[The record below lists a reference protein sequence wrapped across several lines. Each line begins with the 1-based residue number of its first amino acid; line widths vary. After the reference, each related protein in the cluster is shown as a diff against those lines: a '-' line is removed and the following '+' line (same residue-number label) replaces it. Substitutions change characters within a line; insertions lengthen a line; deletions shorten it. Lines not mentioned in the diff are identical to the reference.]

1 VDDRTQEIIS
11 DAVAII
17 RDIEGG
23 SLALSRVALRARRLA
38 QTLDDDAAFAW
49 LSLECAGAT
58 PGVKPERL
66 THDLQDAMRGLKK
79 WMKLHAALDVANLD
93 VDKVM
98 EQLAAG
104 KQPARTLAFGA
115 SLAALERSL
124 EETQIQRSLIQTAI
138 TGHQSKLVEIEL
150 RSVIDRVSIAIHEW
164 ASGVYIAHKF
174 RALAGNIFERFKTSS
189 DVILGELCPDA
200 IAKLNHAIERASG
213 SSPEEW
219 AAAATSCRRVL
230 KAFADAVFPPRAE
243 PVDGH
248 PVTDAH
254 FVNRLYAFAKQH
266 GSKAIE
272 RQFLALEEIEALGA
286 TAEKL
291 NELASK
297 GVHADIKQD
306 EVLMAILRTYVLL
319 MQLAQLAPPAAPV

>member
-1 VDDRTQEIIS
+1 VDDRTREIIS

-23 SLALSRVALRARRLA
+23 SLPLSRIALRARRLA

-49 LSLECAGAT
+49 LSLECSGVT
-58 PGVKPERL
+58 PGVQPERL
-66 THDLQDAMRGLKK
+66 THDSQEALRGFTK
-79 WMKLHAALDVANLD
+79 WTKLHATLDVAKLD
-93 VDKVM
+93 VDQVM
-98 EQLAAG
+98 KDLAAG

-115 SLAALERSL
+115 SLSALERSL
-124 EETQIQRSLIQTAI
+124 EETLSPRPLVHAVI
-138 TGHQSKLVEIEL
+138 TGNQNKLVEIEL
-150 RSVIDRVSIAIHEW
+150 RAVLERVSVAIHEW
-164 ASGVYIAHKF
+164 ASGVYISHKF

-189 DVILGELCPDA
+189 DAILGQLCPDA
-200 IAKLNHAIERASG
+200 IAKLNHAIERASNTN
-213 SSPEEW
+213 PEEW

-254 FVNRLYAFAKQH
+254 FINRLYAFAKQH

-291 NELASK
+291 NDLASK

-319 MQLAQLAPPAAPV
+319 MQLAQLAPRAA